1 MTVLA
6 IPEGVSISGVVR
18 IDMILISPYLG
29 KSGAVHGAVHDA
41 TPFKFGEEKGHDVDA
56 IDFFAR
62 QLETAG
68 YNYYGTETMYS
79 GTDGV
84 PMKASARRDFL
95 FEVIPLDRP
104 KNMREMSL

>member
-1 MTVLA
+1 M
-6 IPEGVSISGVVR
+6 
-18 IDMILISPYLG
+18 
-29 KSGAVHGAVHDA
+29 HGAVHDA
-41 TPFKFGEEKGHDVDA
+41 TPFKFGEERGHDVDA

-84 PMKASARRDFL
+84 PMKASEKLKGLPMFSCHGYAVL
-95 FEVIPLDRP
+95 SPC
-104 KNMREMSL
+104 

>member
-1 MTVLA
+1 MFVESDLGA
-6 IPEGVSISGVVR
+6 VVTCN
-18 IDMILISPYLG
+18 IDIYDILG

-84 PMKASARRDFL
+84 PMKASALRSLRFD
-95 FEVIPLDRP
+95 VIPFIDH
-104 KNMREMSL
+104 KNKKEMSPGPPSPY

>member
-1 MTVLA
+1 M
-6 IPEGVSISGVVR
+6 GVSSI
-18 IDMILISPYLG
+18 LG
-29 KSGAVHGAVHDA
+29 KSGAIQGAVHNA
-41 TPFKFGEEKGHDVDA
+41 TPFKFGKEKGNNVDA
-56 IDFFAR
+56 NDFFAR

-95 FEVIPLDRP
+95 FEVIPLICSPQKIRR
-104 KNMREMSL
+104 KCHL

>member
-1 MTVLA
+1 M
-6 IPEGVSISGVVR
+6 
-18 IDMILISPYLG
+18 
-29 KSGAVHGAVHDA
+29 HGAVHDA

-84 PMKASARRDFL
+84 PMKASR
-95 FEVIPLDRP
+95 
-104 KNMREMSL
+104 

>member
-1 MTVLA
+1 MLA
-6 IPEGVSISGVVR
+6 RTGSDPELYCMVGFSYCSHFLCVMLSYLDLRCFDMGISSIV
-18 IDMILISPYLG
+18 G
-29 KSGAVHGAVHDA
+29 KSRPVHGAVHDA
-41 TPFKFGEEKGHDVDA
+41 TPFKFSEEKGHDVDA

-84 PMKASARRDFL
+84 PMKASGLSD
-95 FEVIPLDRP
+95 I
-104 KNMREMSL
+104 

>member
-1 MTVLA
+1 MYDDVTL
-6 IPEGVSISGVVR
+6 
-18 IDMILISPYLG
+18 YLG

-68 YNYYGTETMYS
+68 YNYYGTETLYS

-84 PMKASARRDFL
+84 PMKASVHKMFCDFS
-95 FEVIPLDRP
+95 ERVRTVEWPICTHMY
-104 KNMREMSL
+104 KKVEG

>member
-1 MTVLA
+1 M
-6 IPEGVSISGVVR
+6 
-18 IDMILISPYLG
+18 
-29 KSGAVHGAVHDA
+29 HGAVHDA

-84 PMKASARRDFL
+84 PMKASESL
-95 FEVIPLDRP
+95 NSLQIPNFQHLY
-104 KNMREMSL
+104 

>member
-1 MTVLA
+1 MYDDVTL
-6 IPEGVSISGVVR
+6 
-18 IDMILISPYLG
+18 YLG

-56 IDFFAR
+56 IDFFAW

-68 YNYYGTETMYS
+68 YNYYGTETLYS

-84 PMKASARRDFL
+84 PMKASWT
-95 FEVIPLDRP
+95 DRAS
-104 KNMREMSL
+104 RLQ